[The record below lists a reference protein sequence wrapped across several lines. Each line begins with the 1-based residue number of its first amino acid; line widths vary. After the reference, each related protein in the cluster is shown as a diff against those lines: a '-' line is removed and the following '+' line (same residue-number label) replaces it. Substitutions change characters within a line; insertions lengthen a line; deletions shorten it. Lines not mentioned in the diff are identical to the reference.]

1 MDRKLSVVANV
12 KYQSPKG
19 KGAAQL
25 KGLLRY
31 VQYRD
36 DRDGHIPQHQGLER
50 WIDRGLGGNFQTIAA
65 NCEEYKS
72 EHVQAFT
79 WVINPNPDLMAFVPE
94 NKRQQFVRELTE
106 ATLEQFF
113 EVREMEVP
121 EYAYAI
127 HRRETGDH
135 RDNPH
140 AHVILPG
147 TYHSWA
153 DGSRLPLYMNRYK
166 KENHIEMLHEAAQQQ
181 MDVLMQHYVGL
192 DWEQHYDVLMAER
205 QPPNEPEV
213 EVPPE
218 TIPLIIPTTR
228 PDAVLSMAD
237 DIQVQVWIG
246 EQEELFTDKRRVGFI
261 CRWEEPEIG
270 EQQHFLALIDNLTPE
285 QATAITTHFHEIL
298 AIKPDLD
305 IRGLMEYSVELAEKY
320 RQIEHHSYNGPSLDL

>member
-36 DRDGHIPQHQGLER
+36 DRDGHIPQRRGLER
-50 WIDRGLGGNFQTIAA
+50 WVDRGLGNNFQTIAA
-65 NCEEYKS
+65 SCEEYKS

-94 NKRQQFVRELTE
+94 KKREQFIRELTE
-106 ATLEQFF
+106 VTLEQFF
-113 EVREMEVP
+113 EAREMDVP

-140 AHVILPG
+140 SHIILPG

-181 MDVLMQHYVGL
+181 MDVLMQRYVGL
-192 DWEQHYDVLMAER
+192 DWEQRYDALMAER
-205 QPPNEPEV
+205 QPPNEPEI
-213 EVPPE
+213 EAPPE
-218 TIPLIIPTTR
+218 TILLVIPTTP

-237 DIQVQVWIG
+237 DIQLQVWIG
-246 EQEELFTDKRRVGFI
+246 VQEDLFTEKQRVGFI

-270 EQQHFLALIDNLTPE
+270 EQQDFIAPIEHLTSQQAEQLTAFFHAMLATNP
-285 QATAITTHFHEIL
+285 A
-298 AIKPDLD
+298 LD
-305 IRGLMEYSVELAEKY
+305 IRALMEYGTEIAE
-320 RQIEHHSYNGPSLDL
+320 RLQQADIQQPTSPSLDL

>member
-1 MDRKLSVVANV
+1 MDRKLSVIANV

-31 VQYRD
+31 IQYRD
-36 DRDGHIPQHQGLER
+36 DRDGHIPQRRGLER
-50 WIDRGLGGNFQTIAA
+50 WVDYGLGSNFQTIAA
-65 NCEEYKS
+65 NCEDFKS

-79 WVINPNPDLMAFVPE
+79 WVINPNPDLMAFVAE
-94 NKRQQFVRELTE
+94 KKREQFIRELTE

-113 EVREMEVP
+113 EARELDVP

-166 KENHIEMLHEAAQQQ
+166 KENHIEMLHEAAQAQ

-192 DWEQHYDVLMAER
+192 DWEQQYDALIAER
-205 QPPNEPEV
+205 QLPIEPEI

-218 TIPLIIPTTR
+218 TISLIIPTIP

-237 DIQVQVWIG
+237 DIKVQVWIG
-246 EQEELFTDKRRVGFI
+246 EQEDLFTEKYRVGFI

-270 EQQHFLALIDNLTPE
+270 EQQQFLAPIDHLTYE
-285 QATAITTHFHEIL
+285 QATAITSHFHEIL
-298 AIKPDLD
+298 AMKTDLD
-305 IRGLMEYSVELAEKY
+305 IRVLMEYSVELAEKY
-320 RQIEHHSYNGPSLDL
+320 HQAESPNYNGPSLDL

>member
-1 MDRKLSVVANV
+1 M

-31 VQYRD
+31 IQYRD
-36 DRDGHIPQHQGLER
+36 DRDGHIPQQRGLDR
-50 WIDRGLGGNFQTIAA
+50 WVDRGLGSNFQTIAA

-94 NKRQQFVRELTE
+94 KKREQFVRELTE
-106 ATLEQFF
+106 ATLERFF
-113 EVREMEVP
+113 EAREMEVP

-166 KENHIEMLHEAAQQQ
+166 KENHIEMLHETAQQQ
-181 MDVLMQHYVGL
+181 MDVLMQRYVGL
-192 DWEQHYDVLMAER
+192 DWEQRYDVLMAER
-205 QPPNEPEV
+205 QPPDEPEI
-213 EVPPE
+213 EALLE
-218 TIPLIIPTTR
+218 AIPLIVPTTP
-228 PDAVLSMAD
+228 PDAVLSMTD
-237 DIQVQVWIG
+237 DIQVLVWIG
-246 EQEELFTDKRRVGFI
+246 VDDDLFSDTQCVGLI
-261 CRWEEPEIG
+261 CRWNKDKE
-270 EQQHFLALIDNLTPE
+270 DE
-285 QATAITTHFHEIL
+285 QAF
-298 AIKPDLD
+298 
-305 IRGLMEYSVELAEKY
+305 Y
-320 RQIEHHSYNGPSLDL
+320 